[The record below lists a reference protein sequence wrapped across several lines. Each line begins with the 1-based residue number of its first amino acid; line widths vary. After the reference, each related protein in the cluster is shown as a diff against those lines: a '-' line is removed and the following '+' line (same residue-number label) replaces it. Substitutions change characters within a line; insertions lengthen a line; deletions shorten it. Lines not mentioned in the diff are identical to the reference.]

1 MSSEGSEYLLHV
13 TQKHTVKHTET
24 QTVDDG
30 FVCLGVQ
37 YLDSGVKRRSV
48 LLLEAGSDVQHVHL
62 APRHHYPHQ
71 GAVISSSALNIE
83 TYSAAGGGV

>member
-1 MSSEGSEYLLHV
+1 MYYTSLKS
-13 TQKHTVKHTET
+13 TQLNIQSHRRLIMALR
-24 QTVDDG
+24 
-30 FVCLGVQ
+30 LGVQ

-62 APRHHYPHQ
+62 APRHHHPHQ